1 MPIKNTYYVDET
13 INTTTDVVLN
23 NHVLSIVGLQ
33 PMDYRKIETYSRVVP
48 SGGTLGKISVIGLGG
63 TAGNQSVVVS
73 QYVKSLGKVVSA
85 TIQFNGTASSTN
97 NDVLTAFTN
106 QLGLLKG
113 FNFTVTNNATHV
125 IIEGKNPDNFLSA
138 QSVGTVS
145 VAVNNSVVTAAAR
158 AGYGADLA
166 AEGFA
171 GVINTNYYVRYDF
184 VYGSTDPKGT
194 AGSND
199 YQVSRQTLLLT
210 NGAATAL
217 NATTTNVVDQL
228 IVNLAKGQVSN
239 STAVVGTSE
248 GISLAD

>member
-1 MPIKNTYYVDET
+1 MPIKNTYYVDEN
-13 INTTTDVVLN
+13 INTTADVVLN
-23 NHVLSIVGLQ
+23 NHVLTIVGLQ
-33 PMDYRKIETYSRVVP
+33 PMDFRKIETYSRVVP
-48 SGGTLGKISVIGLGG
+48 AAGTLGKISIIGLGG

-73 QYVKSLGKVVSA
+73 QFVKSLGKVVSA
-85 TIQFNGTASSTN
+85 TIQFTGTTTSTN
-97 NDVLTAFTN
+97 NDVLSAFTT
-106 QLGLLKG
+106 QLGSFKG

-125 IIEGKNPDNFLSA
+125 IVEGKSPDHFVSA
-138 QSVGTVS
+138 QSVGAVS
-145 VAVNNSVVTAAAR
+145 VAINNAITAGAVR

-184 VYGSTDPKGT
+184 VYGTVDPKGS

-199 YQVSRQTLLLT
+199 YQVGRQTLLLT

-217 NATTTNVVDQL
+217 NATTTNVVDNI
-228 IVNLAKGQVSN
+228 IVNIAKSVAINAS
-239 STAVVGTSE
+239 AIE